1 MMLARTIGFLL
12 PTIER
17 LVNAPSGPRSNKD
30 AVRPDQTREV
40 STFP

>member
-1 MMLARTIGFLL
+1 MSGMTLARTIGFLL

-30 AVRPDQTREV
+30 ASGPIKQAK
-40 STFP
+40 

>member
-17 LVNAPSGPRSNKD
+17 LVNAPSGPIKHD
-30 AVRPDQTREV
+30 VRPIKHV
-40 STFP
+40 SLI